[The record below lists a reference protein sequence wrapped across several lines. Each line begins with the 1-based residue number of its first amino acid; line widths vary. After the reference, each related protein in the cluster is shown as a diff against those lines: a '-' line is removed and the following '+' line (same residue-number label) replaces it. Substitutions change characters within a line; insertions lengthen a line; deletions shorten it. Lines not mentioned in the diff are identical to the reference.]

1 MYYILLHAILLD
13 DGFTFVAFFSFKSKA
28 SKLESSVGEQN
39 QDCSS
44 YSRECKPRHETDMLN
59 NVKL

>member
-1 MYYILLHAILLD
+1 MYYILLHAILLN

-39 QDCSS
+39 QGLLIL
-44 YSRECKPRHETDMLN
+44 RTG
-59 NVKL
+59 V

>member
-28 SKLESSVGEQN
+28 SKLESSVGTK
-39 QDCSS
+39 SGLLILL
-44 YSRECKPRHETDMLN
+44 TG
-59 NVKL
+59 V